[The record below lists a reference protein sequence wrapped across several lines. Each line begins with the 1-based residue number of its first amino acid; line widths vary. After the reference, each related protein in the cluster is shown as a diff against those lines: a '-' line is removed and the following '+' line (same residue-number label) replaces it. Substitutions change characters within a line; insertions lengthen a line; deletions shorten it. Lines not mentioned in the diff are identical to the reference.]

1 MKFLEKLLG
10 KFRVWNKK
18 RLIIKQL
25 KVTFVNS
32 FWLLKDIV
40 DDELIIAERNGTK
53 EDIIVA
59 QGRQNLINEII
70 NYDSSK
76 KIIG

>member
-1 MKFLEKLLG
+1 MKFFKKILG
-10 KFRVWNKK
+10 KIKVWNKK
-18 RLIIKQL
+18 RLITKQL

-32 FWLLKDIV
+32 FWIIKDMI
-40 DDELIIAERNGTK
+40 DDDLIMAERSGTK

-59 QGRQNLINEII
+59 QGRQELINEII

-76 KIIG
+76 KNVG